1 MSDATSR
8 SHALSII
15 SFVMQLHSM
24 VNVTVQCCKISSSLN
39 YASKIFYTEPSF
51 KKTVHPN
58 KMLWLCDR
66 HWMTSSQTSGL
77 PQLDQLL
84 GHLICLIWPH

>member
-1 MSDATSR
+1 MSDAPSG

-15 SFVMQLHSM
+15 SFVMQQQSM

-39 YASKIFYTEPSF
+39 YDSEIFGRTSF
-51 KKTVHPN
+51 RKTVHPDT
-58 KMLWLCDR
+58 MLWLCDR
-66 HWMTSSQTSGL
+66 HWMTSPQTSGL
-77 PQLDQLL
+77 TELDQLL